1 MEEPAMSKKKIL
13 LVDDE
18 ESLCR
23 ILKLNLEGTGEYEV
37 RTETRGTHAVAVAC
51 EFKPDLIIL
60 DFVMPDID
68 GGTLLNELQK
78 KEATKSIP
86 VIFLTAIASKDD
98 SDDKVICG
106 HYILAKP
113 VAFDT
118 LVQSIKEKLSSKG

>member
-1 MEEPAMSKKKIL
+1 MSKKRIL

-23 ILKLNLEGTGEYEV
+23 VLKLNLEETGEYEV
-37 RTETRGTHAVAVAC
+37 KTETRGTRALAIARD
-51 EFKPDLIIL
+51 FKPNLIIL

-68 GGTLLNELQK
+68 GGSLLNQLQADN
-78 KEATKSIP
+78 ATKNIP

-98 SDDKVICG
+98 SDEKVVAG

-118 LVQSIKEKLSSKG
+118 LVQSIKEKIA

>member
-1 MEEPAMSKKKIL
+1 MSKKKIL

-23 ILKLNLEGTGEYEV
+23 VLKLNLEETGEYEV
-37 RTETRGTHAVAVAC
+37 KTETHGNRAVAVAC
-51 EFKPDLIIL
+51 AFKPDLIIL

-68 GGTLLNELQK
+68 GGSLLNLLKAE
-78 KEATKSIP
+78 EVTKNTP

-98 SDDKVICG
+98 SEENVICG

-113 VAFDT
+113 VPFDK
-118 LVQSIKEKLSSKG
+118 LVQSIEEKLTTGG